1 MRAELYRGDCLEL
14 IKTLPDGS
22 VDMVLTDPPYANTAQ
37 AWDKMLNWAEI
48 WPELRRVCK
57 TNAAKLFFACNGF
70 TIDLCASNRKEYR
83 YRYTW
88 VKSIATN
95 VYNSKRMPLRQCEE
109 VAVFYQKQPTY
120 NPQMG
125 EGPAYNKKPL
135 ICRQSIYN
143 KVNLGEMLKQID
155 FTQLS
160 ENSRANLSAILAE
173 HGLTLEDAAQLSSL
187 QVSGF
192 KYTPR
197 RG

>member
-22 VDMVLTDPPYANTAQ
+22 VDMVL
-37 AWDKMLNWAEI
+37 NWAEI
-48 WPELRRVCK
+48 WSELRRVCK
-57 TNAAKLFFACNGF
+57 TNAAKLFFACNAF

-88 VKSIATN
+88 VKPTATN
-95 VYNSKRMPLRQCEE
+95 VFNSKRMPLRQCEE

-120 NPQMG
+120 NPQMR
-125 EGPAYNKKPL
+125 EGPAYNQKPL
-135 ICRQSIYN
+135 ICRQSIFG
-143 KVNLGEMLKQID
+143 KVSLSEMLKQLD

-160 ENSRANLSAILAE
+160 ENSRANLSAVLAE
-173 HGLTLEDAAQLSSL
+173 HGLTLEDAAQLNSI

-192 KYTPR
+192 QYTPR